1 MSVANVV
8 MFEFETSE
16 DLERWAE
23 WYKNNGPFPQ
33 QEINVFVKTGETS
46 AFGIA
51 TYPNEE
57 ARETGGRLR
66 DDLIGNSQMSFDIK
80 EIVLLRGPI
89 LFEFIDGILSPPHF
103 LDAQTAQF
111 DQLGN
116 LQPH

>member
-16 DLERWAE
+16 DLESWAV

-57 ARETGGRLR
+57 SRETGGRLR
-66 DDLIGNSQMSFDIK
+66 DDLIGNSEMSFKIK
-80 EIVLLRGPI
+80 EIVPLSGPI
-89 LFEFIDGILSPPHF
+89 IFEFIDGVLNPPHF
-103 LDAQTAQF
+103 S
-111 DQLGN
+111 
-116 LQPH
+116 

>member
-16 DLERWAE
+16 DLQNWAE

-57 ARETGGRLR
+57 ARETDGRLR

-80 EIVLLRGPI
+80 EIVPLSGTI
-89 LFEFIDGILSPPHF
+89 LFEFIDGVLNPPHF
-103 LDAQTAQF
+103 S
-111 DQLGN
+111 
-116 LQPH
+116 

>member
-16 DLERWAE
+16 DLESWAV
-23 WYKNNGPFPQ
+23 WYKNNAFPQ
-33 QEINVFVKTGETS
+33 QEISLFVKTGETS

-66 DDLIGNSQMSFDIK
+66 DDLIGNSEISFNIKDI
-80 EIVLLRGPI
+80 VPLSGPI
-89 LFEFIDGILSPPHF
+89 IFEFIDGVLNPPHF
-103 LDAQTAQF
+103 S
-111 DQLGN
+111 
-116 LQPH
+116 

>member
-16 DLERWAE
+16 DLNSWAE

-33 QEINVFVKTGETS
+33 QEINVFVKTSETS

-66 DDLIGNSQMSFDIK
+66 DDLIGNSKMSFDIK
-80 EIVLLRGPI
+80 EIVPMSGPI
-89 LFEFIDGILSPPHF
+89 LFEFIDGALNPPHSS
-103 LDAQTAQF
+103 
-111 DQLGN
+111 
-116 LQPH
+116 

>member
-16 DLERWAE
+16 DLESWAV

-33 QEINVFVKTGETS
+33 QEISLFVKTGETS

-57 ARETGGRLR
+57 SQETGGRLR
-66 DDLIGNSQMSFDIK
+66 DDLIGNSEMSFKIK
-80 EIVLLRGPI
+80 EIVPLSGPI
-89 LFEFIDGILSPPHF
+89 IFEFIDGVLNPPHF
-103 LDAQTAQF
+103 S
-111 DQLGN
+111 
-116 LQPH
+116 